1 MLPEHASSREVNA
14 DMNHSNI
21 LTQEDLDPGLDGHD
35 FPAVKAAGNPTS
47 AVLSNLLLRGWQE
60 SPFYNTEPANALALR
75 YGPNAYMDGS
85 LHGIYDSPLLR
96 AIKFH
101 RQSNVDLLLQAGADP
116 NGQSIWSMFDY
127 AKRFQRFRPRKF
139 IAQPEESSR
148 SPEERLEQQ
157 ISLESGEIT
166 QNEIDEGCSRF
177 WAEKDFPPLSFAASN
192 AAMTAVEMAAREG
205 SIDALQAVL
214 ARGPDVSFW
223 LLPRMPLAISSSHSA
238 LSISSPVHGAVEE
251 RQSEMLKILLSY
263 GYDPNLLPTA
273 AITRCLSPLMT
284 ALACDPPNITAF
296 NILVSHPEI
305 DLSLR
310 SPIYGVHPLHLAAA
324 HLSIPLL
331 EEVSA
336 KIPLE
341 TAGATA
347 LGFTLLHIVCL
358 PLTAAELN
366 RTSNA
371 IITSITR
378 LRSLSTKYLSDGIA
392 SKTDLPLQTA
402 SARYV
407 LRNTSCNVFTEDIFG
422 NTPLHYLAAY
432 RTRNEE
438 LIAWLRSQE
447 SNGMDSWKNV
457 KNRWG
462 WSAEKL
468 SETTQ
473 TENPESADKNRPHR
487 GRPSRGRGRDNR

>member
-1 MLPEHASSREVNA
+1 M
-14 DMNHSNI
+14 DHSKI
-21 LTQEDLDPGLDGHD
+21 LAQEDLDPGLDGHD
-35 FPAVKAAGNPTS
+35 FPAVRAAGNPNP
-47 AVLSNLLLRGWQE
+47 AILSTLLLRGWQE
-60 SPFYNTEPANALALR
+60 SPFYNTDPANALALR

-96 AIKFH
+96 AIRLH

-116 NGQSIWSMFDY
+116 NGQSIWSMSDY
-127 AKRFQRFRPRKF
+127 ARRFLRFRPRKF
-139 IAQPEESSR
+139 LTQPEELPR

-157 ISLESGEIT
+157 IDLKSGGIT
-166 QNEIDEGCSRF
+166 EDEIDEDCSRF
-177 WAEKDFPPLSFAASN
+177 WAEKDFPPLSFAAGN
-192 AAMTAVEMAAREG
+192 AAMTAVEGAAREG
-205 SIDALQAVL
+205 SIDALHAVL

-223 LLPRMPLAISSSHSA
+223 LLPRTPLAISSSHSA
-238 LSISSPVHGAVEE
+238 LSVSSPIHGAIEE

-284 ALACDPPNITAF
+284 ALACDPPNLTAF
-296 NILVSHPEI
+296 EILVSHPEI

-324 HLSIPLL
+324 HLSVSLL
-331 EEVSA
+331 EEVSG

-358 PLTAAELN
+358 PFTTAELN
-366 RTSNA
+366 HTSKA
-371 IITSITR
+371 IATSITR
-378 LRSLSTKYLSDGIA
+378 IRSLSTKYISNGTA
-392 SKTDLPLQTA
+392 SRTDLPSQTA

-407 LRNTSCNVFTEDIFG
+407 LRNTSCNVSTVDIFG

-438 LIAWLRSQE
+438 LIAWLLSQE
-447 SNGMDSWKNV
+447 STGMDSWKNV

-473 TENPESADKNRPHR
+473 IAISESADGNRRHR
-487 GRPSRGRGRDNR
+487 VRPSRGRGRDIR

>member
-1 MLPEHASSREVNA
+1 
-14 DMNHSNI
+14 MNHSNI

-371 IITSITR
+371 IVTSITR

>member
-1 MLPEHASSREVNA
+1 MDHL
-14 DMNHSNI
+14 NI

-35 FPAVKAAGNPTS
+35 FPAVKAAGNPNS
-47 AVLSNLLLRGWQE
+47 AVLSNLLLRGWQQ
-60 SPFYNTEPANALALR
+60 SPFYNTEPTNALALR

-96 AIKFH
+96 AIKYH
-101 RQSNVDLLLQAGADP
+101 LQSNVDLLLQAGADP
-116 NGQSIWSMFDY
+116 NGQSIWSMSDY
-127 AKRFQRFRPRKF
+127 ARRFLRFRPRKF
-139 IAQPEESSR
+139 IAQPEELSR

-157 ISLESGEIT
+157 INLESGEIT

-177 WAEKDFPPLSFAASN
+177 WAEKDLPPLSFAASN
-192 AAMTAVEMAAREG
+192 AAMTAVELAAREG
-205 SIDALQAVL
+205 SIDALHAVL

-223 LLPRMPLAISSSHSA
+223 ILPRITPPAISSSHSA
-238 LSISSPVHGAVEE
+238 LSVSSPVHGAIEE

-324 HLSIPLL
+324 HLSVPLL

-358 PLTAAELN
+358 PLTTAELN
-366 RTSNA
+366 RTSKA
-371 IITSITR
+371 IVTSITR
-378 LRSLSTKYLSDGIA
+378 LRSLSTRYLSNGIV
-392 SKTDLPLQTA
+392 SKTDLLSQTA

-407 LRNTSCNVFTEDIFG
+407 LHNTSCNVSTVDIFG

-432 RTRNEE
+432 ETRNEE

-447 SNGMDSWKNV
+447 STGMDSWKNV

-473 TENPESADKNRPHR
+473 TEIPESADENRPHR